1 MRAGPA
7 RHRPS
12 LTQNAGGCRSL
23 PPYVRHPRYAAR
35 YGHEYPPS
43 HAACSYARTVSSIL
57 PYAGHARTNR
67 NSGCNAPRRPCRY
80 PHCTRGAT
88 GSSQVHPLVEQPP
101 SLYRM
106 YPHTER
112 GRDPET
118 GVSSVK
124 GEEYGI
130 IRQENEAMSGPSSN
144 RSLPGSTGGTF
155 L

>member
-67 NSGCNAPRRPCRY
+67 NSGCNVPRRPCRY
-80 PHCTRGAT
+80 PHCTRGC
-88 GSSQVHPLVEQPP
+88 HREQP
-101 SLYRM
+101 
-106 YPHTER
+106 
-112 GRDPET
+112 
-118 GVSSVK
+118 
-124 GEEYGI
+124 
-130 IRQENEAMSGPSSN
+130 GP
-144 RSLPGSTGGTF
+144 PPGGTASF
-155 L
+155 PLPDVPSYRTWTRPRNGCIFCQGGRVRDNPSGE